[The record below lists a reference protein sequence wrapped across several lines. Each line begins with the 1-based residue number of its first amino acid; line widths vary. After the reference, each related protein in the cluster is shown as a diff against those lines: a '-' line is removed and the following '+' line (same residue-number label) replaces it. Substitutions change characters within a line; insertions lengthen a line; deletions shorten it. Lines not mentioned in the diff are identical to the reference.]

1 MTAPAAAAVL
11 AAVLLAALAVL
22 QVLVALGRP
31 YGRLVWGGGHRV
43 LPRRLRAASALSV
56 LLYAGMAA
64 VLLGRAAVL
73 GDGRSGAVVVAAW
86 VLVGYLALGVV
97 LNAVSRSRVER
108 AVMTPVC
115 LVLLGCAV
123 VVARG

>member
-1 MTAPAAAAVL
+1 MTAPAVAAAL

-31 YGRLVWGGGHRV
+31 YGRLVWGGAHRV
-43 LPRRLRAASALSV
+43 LPRRLRAASAVSV

-64 VLLGRAAVL
+64 VLLGRAAVV

-108 AVMTPVC
+108 AVMTPAC
-115 LVLLGCAV
+115 LVLLACAV